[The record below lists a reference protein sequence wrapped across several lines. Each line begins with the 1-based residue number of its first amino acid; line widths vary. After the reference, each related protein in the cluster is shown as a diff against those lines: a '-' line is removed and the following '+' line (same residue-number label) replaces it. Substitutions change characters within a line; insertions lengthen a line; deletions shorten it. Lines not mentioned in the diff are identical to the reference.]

1 MDDNQKRIHNFMEK
15 FMNLRLLMKRTHKK
29 DNNTRFVLVILHSI
43 DEGKPVMISQISQKM
58 EISNAASTQIVDN
71 LEKQGWVH
79 RIQDENDRRVIW
91 VDLTEKGNKILKQ
104 TFKETSKMMEGLIQ
118 FIGEE
123 DFDHLNRILDKVLDF
138 SHENSFLKK

>member
-29 DNNTRFVLVILHSI
+29 DNNTRFMLVILHSI

>member
-29 DNNTRFVLVILHSI
+29 NNNTRFVLVILHSI

-91 VDLTEKGNKILKQ
+91 VDLTEKGNKILQQ

-118 FIGEE
+118 YIGEE